1 MNFYFNQLFSQ
12 ALDGIDAQSLSQ
24 ATVQLGG
31 VILIASLLYAVYEA
45 YSNGGDVRQLAVA
58 GIKYLTLGLILN
70 SYQTIFRSINVA
82 FDGIAD
88 FMFNL
93 SGVGDVGQAWL
104 NSLSSALGTQNG
116 MEAFFGLVT
125 GNVSGALGA
134 LIMGLGYVILP
145 FTYTIF
151 TISYVLYGSI
161 LYVVGPLVLALIP
174 TRTLGR
180 LATTYAVNLMI
191 FQSWSLLY
199 AILQVLMSAIHI
211 NDLQVLA
218 NNGSFLNGFVG
229 ANSILLMG
237 IASFV
242 LSLCIALIPFLARH
256 IISGDIGSTLLL
268 VAGTTIKAAGMLTSA
283 ALGIASSGGASG
295 VSGAVA
301 DGSAGGGGIAGMPPV
316 PPATGGA
323 GPTLVAASASSSGSG
338 GSQSFQSPSSPPP
351 APPADSETS
360 TGSAPWFSGGHAA
373 SET

>member
-58 GIKYLTLGLILN
+58 GVKYLILGLILN
-70 SYQTIFRSINVA
+70 SYQTIFRSVNVA

-116 MEAFFGLVT
+116 IEAFFGLVT
-125 GNVSGALGA
+125 GNASAALGA
-134 LIMGLGYVILP
+134 LIMGWGTTSSP

-256 IISGDIGSTLLL
+256 IISGDIGQYF
-268 VAGTTIKAAGMLTSA
+268 VAGSGHHDQSAGMITSA
-283 ALGIASSGGASG
+283 AFGIGGSGGASRT
-295 VSGAVA
+295 SGAVA
-301 DGSAGGGGIAGMPPV
+301 DGSAGGGGIAGTPPV
-316 PPATGGA
+316 PPINRWRRPDSA
-323 GPTLVAASASSSGSG
+323 AASASSSGSG
-338 GSQSFQSPSSPPP
+338 GSTKLPVTVEPSTR
-351 APPADSETS
+351 AA
-360 TGSAPWFSGGHAA
+360 FSGRRLDAQRPMVQRGHAA
-373 SET
+373 SEN